1 MKKLAVILCT
11 MLFLTACAKEP
22 LTMTT
27 VLAET
32 EMPVTVPS
40 ETEIEYPLSQEMA
53 MLEGYVVMQDGDVR
67 HNAGSWFDFL
77 EKSRA
82 GEPCAVTVVQFAFE
96 SEYVRYDVSFDN
108 NTYSVSFEKDGEPVT
123 EISQV
128 LVIDHGLCQ
137 DTEEPYDSYEAYLL
151 NDILL
156 YRDLIAQPDYEGV
169 TEIFLHAKEGDP
181 PVKSYQ
187 DAESVESILRL
198 LMAAEYVSVEPE
210 NYIYGM
216 KLLMTN
222 RDGKELVLEL
232 DLNQGNYR
240 YGMQTYTYGETC
252 ELLAVLGMEQ
262 WPDSV
267 LEEFA
272 SFIN

>member
-1 MKKLAVILCT
+1 MKKLAVILCAV
-11 MLFLTACAKEP
+11 LLLTACAKEP
-22 LTMTT
+22 LAMTT
-27 VLAET
+27 VPAET

-40 ETEIEYPLSQEMA
+40 ETEMEYPLSQEMA

-82 GEPCAVTVVQFAFE
+82 GEPCEVTVVQFAFE
-96 SEYVRYDVSFDN
+96 SEYVRYDVTFDN
-108 NTYSVSFEKDGEPVT
+108 NTYSVSFEKDGQLVT
-123 EISQV
+123 ETSQV
-128 LVIDHGLCQ
+128 LVIDDGLCQ
-137 DTEEPYDSYEAYLL
+137 DMEEPYDSYEAYLL

-187 DAESVESILRL
+187 DAESVESILEL

-210 NYIYGM
+210 NYVYGM

-240 YGMQTYTYGETC
+240 YGMQTYTYGDTC

-267 LEEFA
+267 LKEFA

>member
-1 MKKLAVILCT
+1 MKKLAVILGAV
-11 MLFLTACAKEP
+11 LLLTACAKEP
-22 LTMTT
+22 LAMTT
-27 VLAET
+27 VSAET

-40 ETEIEYPLSQEMA
+40 ETEMEYPLSQEMA

-82 GEPCAVTVVQFAFE
+82 GEPCEVTVVQFAFE

-108 NTYSVSFEKDGEPVT
+108 NTYSVSFEKDGQLVT
-123 EISQV
+123 ETSQV
-128 LVIDHGLCQ
+128 LVIDDGLCQ
-137 DTEEPYDSYEAYLL
+137 DMEEPYDSYEAYLL

-187 DAESVESILRL
+187 DAESVESILQL
-198 LMAAEYVSVEPE
+198 LMAAEYVSVVPE
-210 NYIYGM
+210 NYVYGM
-216 KLLMTN
+216 KLLMTT

-240 YGMQTYTYGETC
+240 YGMQTYTYGDTC

-267 LEEFA
+267 LKEFA